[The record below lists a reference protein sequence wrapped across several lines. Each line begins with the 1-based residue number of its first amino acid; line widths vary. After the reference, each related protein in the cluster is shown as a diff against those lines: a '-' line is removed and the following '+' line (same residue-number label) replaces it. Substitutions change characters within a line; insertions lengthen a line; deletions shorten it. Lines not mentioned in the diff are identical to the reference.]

1 MVHGAAGRTT
11 LNEQVG
17 LTRSMPNYARRLLV
31 GDDASKDSWLSSELT
46 TSLLSI
52 SMYHHNTR
60 LSEKQRVDRRVTYRF
75 SSQTRLL
82 LLQHQTPIA
91 VWIACHYR

>member
-1 MVHGAAGRTT
+1 MIHGAAGSWTT
-11 LNEQVG
+11 FNEQVG

-52 SMYHHNTR
+52 SMYHDDTR

-75 SSQTRLL
+75 SPQPVYYWS
-82 LLQHQTPIA
+82 PITIQ
-91 VWIACHYR
+91 IARCYN